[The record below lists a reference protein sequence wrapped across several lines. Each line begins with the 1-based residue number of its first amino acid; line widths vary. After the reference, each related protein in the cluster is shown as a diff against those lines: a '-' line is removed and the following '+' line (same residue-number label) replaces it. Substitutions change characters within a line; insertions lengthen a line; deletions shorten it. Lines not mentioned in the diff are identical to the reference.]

1 VWRGGRRAEQFG
13 EGYISIARRRRL
25 RRGCNQPTPPAAYRR
40 RTCRPRYQGLSWALY
55 AAARPR
61 RTHSEESEIDAGQS
75 RPRRRGDRI
84 GDLMSLIGTFETCR
98 RALNM
103 SVHWGR
109 PEVVVGRQNGAN
121 DPKRTD
127 IENRIISARGY
138 FGLAD
143 WSSQSERGD
152 VSTFHKAQKYSR
164 APPKQSSTSSPPN
177 SATRTTSLLRAV
189 QTFQQA
195 TQVQRL
201 ALCPNQ
207 GWPKHRPNKLAN
219 THQNPAFAQLSTGG
233 APRRLCVPVGAARL
247 AKVKECAS
255 ALPSPTFFTLPEC
268 DHITALVRSDLVIPQ
283 IKAFLSKV
291 GL

>member
-1 VWRGGRRAEQFG
+1 
-13 EGYISIARRRRL
+13 L
-25 RRGCNQPTPPAAYRR
+25 
-40 RTCRPRYQGLSWALY
+40 
-55 AAARPR
+55 
-61 RTHSEESEIDAGQS
+61 
-75 RPRRRGDRI
+75 
-84 GDLMSLIGTFETCR
+84 
-98 RALNM
+98 
-103 SVHWGR
+103 
-109 PEVVVGRQNGAN
+109 
-121 DPKRTD
+121 
-127 IENRIISARGY
+127 NRIISPRGY

-189 QTFQQA
+189 QTFQPA

-219 THQNPAFAQLSTGG
+219 THQNPAFAQLSIGG
-233 APRRLCVPVGAARL
+233 APWRLCVPGRRCTL

-255 ALPSPTFFTLPEC
+255 ALPSPTFFTF
-268 DHITALVRSDLVIPQ
+268 AGVRPHQ
-283 IKAFLSKV
+283 
-291 GL
+291 GLFVESRPIIGTLDVA